1 MRKLFSALT
10 LTLLLA
16 ACASQPV
23 PPDWQAG
30 AYSGLKTFTADYLRG
45 DNRLADFEF
54 ARARGELART
64 GRFEQVAR
72 AELVRCA
79 VQVASLEMND
89 CPGFSLL
96 AADAGEPERAYA
108 DFLAGKPADAKLL
121 PAHYSAVVSGG
132 NKEALRSVQD
142 PLARLI
148 AAGVLMRSGR
158 LLDSDIALAVDTA
171 SDQGWRRPLL
181 AWLGVQAEYAERQG
195 DSALAA
201 LARRRIELVGGDR

>member
-1 MRKLFSALT
+1 MRKLLSVLA
-10 LTLLLA
+10 LLLA

-23 PPDWQAG
+23 PPDWQAA

-79 VQVASLEMND
+79 VQVASLEMNN
-89 CPGFSLL
+89 CPGFAAL
-96 AADAGEPERAYA
+96 AQDAGEAERAYA
-108 DFLAGKPADAKLL
+108 DFLAGNKSDAKLL
-121 PAHYSAVVSGG
+121 PAHYAAVVSGS
-132 NKEALRSVQD
+132 KDALRSVPD

-148 AAGVLMRSGR
+148 AAGVLMRGKR
-158 LLDSDIALAVDTA
+158 LLASDIDIAVNTA
-171 SDQGWRRPLL
+171 SEQGWRRPLL

-201 LARRRIELVGGDR
+201 LARRRIELVGGGR